1 MDTDKHGLAGI
12 IILNLKGDSPQR
24 ALRKVEINQGH
35 KLLFAALLCALVKWK
50 QYDILAYELITW
62 EQREKIKL
70 ILFLTMNL
78 FFVLLTRKISKFC

>member
-35 KLLFAALLCALVKWK
+35 KLLFAALLCALVK
-50 QYDILAYELITW
+50 
-62 EQREKIKL
+62 
-70 ILFLTMNL
+70 
-78 FFVLLTRKISKFC
+78 